1 MGHRTMS
8 VVSGSDQQRLS
19 LHPGISVQHLATA
32 VGGRA
37 PSPSVQSSARGT
49 VAGPTGT
56 ARSDRTLGS
65 SPSDRAGC
73 VGPSRLSR
81 ARRWAGSA
89 GCLPCIPA
97 VVSNPVELLVG
108 EVTVRVELST
118 APRKAHTMEVAAA
131 RPVRDDSAMTVIK
144 ELVVGR
150 GGHTSTAVGPQSA
163 VEW

>member
-1 MGHRTMS
+1 MIS
-8 VVSGSDQQRLS
+8 NVSPSTQESACSIWQRLS
-19 LHPGISVQHLATA
+19 EDAHHLHLCKVQPEALSR
-32 VGGRA
+32 GRLERREA
-37 PSPSVQSSARGT
+37 IGLWVPAHQTERAAWV
-49 VAGPTGT
+49 
-56 ARSDRTLGS
+56 
-65 SPSDRAGC
+65 RAGLAEE
-73 VGPSRLSR
+73 GDGG
-81 ARRWAGSA
+81 GSA

-118 APRKAHTMEVAAA
+118 APRKAHTMKVAAA